1 MNKIE
6 YFNAVIALH
15 NIARKVEEEFL
26 YGQLSEDIRSCAD
39 RLHNLI
45 QDVKIINERYTVT
58 GM

>member
-6 YFNAVIALH
+6 YINAVTTLH
-15 NIARKVEEEFL
+15 NIARKIEEEFPH
-26 YGQLSEDIRSCAD
+26 GQLSEDIRSCAD

-45 QDVKIINERYTVT
+45 QDVKIVNGRYTVT